1 MLSIDISHSYISI
14 AEGEQRGEAVVV
26 ERFARIATPE
36 GTVKNGILTGGQ
48 ELAAAL
54 ADCVKRG
61 RFSSKK
67 AALTINSSAVIT
79 REITVP
85 FVKKEKE
92 LRGLLRNEVEQASQ
106 AKQESIIDYVILG
119 RNRTETE
126 DTCSAMC
133 FVIPKLIVESYRD
146 LLERQAGLVPYALDV
161 LPHVVYKLAKCDKRI
176 TNAGTVVLADVN
188 RQELRLNLVEAS
200 GRMFS
205 MTQPV
210 SQTKDVMGSEYI
222 LSSIGAANMV
232 SDQSMME
239 HVATVAAENISK
251 LIQFQM
257 MKNKENPVQ
266 EVLLYGELADDAAV
280 TARMA
285 EQLGRP
291 VRLFTRPSFLRCP
304 EDMAFHHFTGAVG
317 GLISL

>member
-1 MLSIDISHSYISI
+1 MLSIDISHSHISI
-14 AEGEQRGEAVVV
+14 TEGEQRGENVVI
-26 ERFARIATPE
+26 EHFARVATPE

-48 ELAAAL
+48 ELAEAL
-54 ADCVKRG
+54 TDCLHKG

-67 AALTINSSAVIT
+67 AALTINSSAIIT
-79 REITVP
+79 REVTVP

-92 LRGLLRNEVEQASQ
+92 LRGLLRSEVEQASQ
-106 AKQESIIDYVILG
+106 AKQESIIDYVVLG
-119 RNRTETE
+119 RNQTETE

-133 FVIPKLIVESYRD
+133 FVVPRLMVESYRD
-146 LLERQAGLVPYALDV
+146 LLERQAGLSPYTLDV
-161 LPHVVYKLAKCDKRI
+161 LPHVIYKLAKRDKRI
-176 TNAGTVVLADVN
+176 SNAGTVVLADVN
-188 RQELRLNLVEAS
+188 RQELRLNLVEVS

-232 SDQSMME
+232 SDQSMLE
-239 HVATVAAENISK
+239 HVSTVAAESISK
-251 LIQFQM
+251 LIQFQV
-257 MKNKENPVQ
+257 MKNKEHPVQ
-266 EVLLYGELADDAAV
+266 EILLYGELADDASV
-280 TARMA
+280 TARLA

-291 VRLFTRPSFLRCP
+291 VRLFTKPGFVRCP
-304 EDMAFHHFTGAVG
+304 EGMHFHHFVGAVG